1 LSLVEEAYTGTIIA
15 GESLIQAF
23 VEMNSQDPTNEEPAA
38 GLAAYDYGY
47 EECAPAVTGEKF
59 PYTEMGS
66 PVSQYQD
73 LEYQD
78 LAESCSMPA
87 DRLARKQRS
96 FSRRG
101 GAGHSLLL
109 KSAVLA
115 AMETQEDS
123 SDDENDIRV
132 GRARR
137 DSLVSFQA
145 CMPPNWK
152 DGPTSP
158 RKRARL
164 FTGGSSSAQVSDDEV
179 ASASQLLSAMC
190 TGDEGKVVNEPIRG
204 VPRRTSRRTSYGSKI
219 SDRSD
224 GELPSD

>member
-1 LSLVEEAYTGTIIA
+1 
-15 GESLIQAF
+15 
-23 VEMNSQDPTNEEPAA
+23 MNFQDPTNEEPA
-38 GLAAYDYGY
+38 GLVAYDYGY
-47 EECAPAVTGEKF
+47 EECAPAVTREAC
-59 PYTEMGS
+59 PYTEMGPS
-66 PVSQYQD
+66 VSQYQD

-78 LAESCSMPA
+78 LAQCCAMPA

-115 AMETQEDS
+115 SMETQDDS
-123 SDDENDIRV
+123 SDDENDIRA
-132 GRARR
+132 GRERR

-164 FTGGSSSAQVSDDEV
+164 FTGGSSNAQVSDADV

-190 TGDEGKVVNEPIRG
+190 TGDEEKVVNEPIRG

-224 GELPSD
+224 GDIPSD